1 MRFKIDTKKNT
12 MQQVSLKLWRT
23 WKEGFQYFIR
33 NGWLTF
39 AAIAILTL
47 SLFVGAFSVISAVSA
62 KSALSL
68 KRESLSIAV
77 SFNTETPEARIQEIR
92 QELEKYK
99 EIASVKYVS
108 RDDALNE
115 LLARNGS
122 DDIIKRA
129 VETIGE
135 NPLLPTLVIRASNPD
150 QYELI
155 ATKLKDSTY
164 QNDINRINY
173 ERNKRIIDRLSN
185 ASRTIDLVGISI
197 SAVLVIVAF
206 IITFYAIL
214 ITIRSNRQEFE
225 IMRLVGASNLYVRM
239 PVVFQGILYG
249 VIAAIIAMTFLF
261 LSFKLLAPY
270 TTGLFAEGT
279 ILTFYL
285 AHFLQII
292 ASLLGSGIVIG
303 VVSSEIAVRGTLKV

>member
-1 MRFKIDTKKNT
+1 

-23 WKEGFQYFIR
+23 WKEGVQYFVR

-47 SLFVGAFSVISAVSA
+47 SLFVGAFSVLAAASA
-62 KSALSL
+62 KSALNV
-68 KRESLSIAV
+68 KKESLNIAV
-77 SFNTETPEARIQEIR
+77 SLNTDTSESRIQEIR
-92 QELEKYK
+92 QELEQYQQ
-99 EIASVKYVS
+99 IASVTYIS
-108 RDDALNE
+108 RDEALNE
-115 LLARNGS
+115 LLARNGG

-135 NPLLPTLVIRASNPD
+135 NPLLPTLVIRASDPN

-155 ATKLKDSTY
+155 ANKLKGSIY

-173 ERNKRIIDRLSN
+173 ERNKKIIDRLSS
-185 ASRTIDLVGISI
+185 ASRTIDLVGIAV
-197 SAVLVIVAF
+197 SAILILVAF

-239 PVVFQGILYG
+239 PVIFQGILYG
-249 VIAAIIAMTFLF
+249 VISALLALILLGIA
-261 LSFKLLAPY
+261 FKFLAPY
-270 TTGLFAEGT
+270 TTGLFFEGT
-279 ILTFYL
+279 IFTFYFT
-285 AHFLQII
+285 HFLPTL
-292 ASLLGSGIVIG
+292 AGLLGSGILIG
-303 VVSSEIAVRGTLKV
+303 VVSSEVAIRGTLKV

>member
-1 MRFKIDTKKNT
+1 

-39 AAIAILTL
+39 AAISILTL
-47 SLFVGAFSVISAVSA
+47 SLFVGAFSVIAAVSA
-62 KSALSL
+62 KSALNL

-77 SFNTETPEARIQEIR
+77 SFNTETPESRIQEIR

-115 LLARNGS
+115 LLARNGN

-135 NPLLPTLVIRASNPD
+135 NPLLPTLIIRASNPN

-155 ATKLKDSTY
+155 ANKLKDSTY

-173 ERNKRIIDRLSN
+173 DRNKKIINRLSS
-185 ASRTIDLVGISI
+185 ASQTIDLVGITI
-197 SAVLVIVAF
+197 STVLIIVAF

-239 PVVFQGILYG
+239 PVIFQGILYG
-249 VIAAIIAMTFLF
+249 IIAAAIAMFFLF
-261 LSFKLLAPY
+261 LAFKFLAPY
-270 TTGLFAEGT
+270 TVGLFAEGT

-285 AHFLQII
+285 SHFLPII
-292 ASLLGSGIVIG
+292 AGLLGSGIVIG
-303 VVSSEIAVRGTLKV
+303 VVSSEIAIRGTLKV